1 MQSASILLQPGVM
14 PRLLQGLWVT
24 IWLAAVSVA
33 LSVPVGLVTGWLMTL
48 RNPVIRVI
56 MRIYLDFI
64 RIMPQLALLFIAFSG
79 LARAWNWNL
88 DATGA
93 CVFVFVLWGGAELGD
108 LVRGALESIPA
119 IQYESLR
126 RSRWRRACR
135 WVL

>member
-64 RIMPQLALLFIAFSG
+64 RIMPQLALLFIAFYG

-93 CVFVFVLWGGAELGD
+93 CVLCSCCGEAPNSATSCVARSNRF
-108 LVRGALESIPA
+108 
-119 IQYESLR
+119 R
-126 RSRWRRACR
+126 RSNTNPRTCWA
-135 WVL
+135 